1 MNINN
6 PHDKFVKEVL
16 DRKENAVDF
25 FKSVLPP
32 DTKRHIDFT
41 TLTQEKDTFIN
52 EQLHDRYS
60 DIIYSCSYAEEKAK
74 LVLLFDH
81 KSFVPTFPHIQLLSY
96 ITGIWNRQMKQS
108 IGPQLIIPIMLYHG
122 RRKWEKRPIES
133 YLGLHKGE
141 GRPYVPE
148 FEYILIDLSDFTNE
162 EIKNGIFSRAAVKIW
177 LLIQKNI
184 NNPEE
189 LRRNLQDFIKIG
201 ILYYKEEEG
210 LQFFES
216 VFRYIL
222 SATNIEAEAVAVAV
236 KTVSE
241 EMEDSL
247 MTTLEK
253 MEKEIKQRFMM
264 TTAQKMEKEIEERF
278 MMTTAKKMEKEIEQ
292 RVVTATERKVK
303 TETARKLRDR
313 NMAAGEIAEIT
324 GLSIEEIEKI
334 PK

>member
-1 MNINN
+1 LNRI
-6 PHDKFVKEVL
+6 L
-16 DRKENAVDF
+16 D
-25 FKSVLPP
+25 
-32 DTKRHIDFT
+32 
-41 TLTQEKDTFIN
+41 FI
-52 EQLHDRYS
+52 
-60 DIIYSCSYAEEKAK
+60 
-74 LVLLFDH
+74 
-81 KSFVPTFPHIQLLSY
+81 
-96 ITGIWNRQMKQS
+96 
-108 IGPQLIIPIMLYHG
+108 
-122 RRKWEKRPIES
+122 
-133 YLGLHKGE
+133 KGE

-162 EIKNGIFSRAAVKIW
+162 EIKKGIFSRAAVKIW
-177 LLIQKNI
+177 LLVQKNI

-201 ILYYKEEEG
+201 ILYYNEEEG
-210 LQFFES
+210 LRFFES

-222 SATNIEAEAVAVAV
+222 SATNIEAEAVADAV

-264 TTAQKMEKEIEERF
+264 TTAKKMENEIEE
-278 MMTTAKKMEKEIEQ
+278 
-292 RVVTATERKVK
+292 RVVTATEQKVK
-303 TETARKLRDR
+303 TETARKLRNR

-334 PK
+334 P

>member
-1 MNINN
+1 
-6 PHDKFVKEVL
+6 L
-16 DRKENAVDF
+16 
-25 FKSVLPP
+25 
-32 DTKRHIDFT
+32 
-41 TLTQEKDTFIN
+41 EKDTFIN
-52 EQLHDRYS
+52 EQLHDKYS
-60 DIIYSCSYAEEKAK
+60 DIIYSCSYAGVKAK

-81 KSFVPTFPHIQLLSY
+81 KSFVPAFPHIQLLSY

-108 IGPQLIIPIMLYHG
+108 IRPQLIIPIMLYHG
-122 RRKWEKRPIES
+122 SRKWEKRPIES

-162 EIKNGIFSRAAVKIW
+162 EIKKGIFSRAAVKIW
-177 LLIQKNI
+177 LLVQKNI

-201 ILYYKEEEG
+201 ILYYNEEEG
-210 LQFFES
+210 LRFFES

-222 SATNIEAEAVAVAV
+222 SATNIEAEAVADAV

-264 TTAQKMEKEIEERF
+264 TTAKKMENEIEE
-278 MMTTAKKMEKEIEQ
+278 
-292 RVVTATERKVK
+292 RVVTATEQKVK
-303 TETARKLRDR
+303 TETARKLRNR

-334 PK
+334 P